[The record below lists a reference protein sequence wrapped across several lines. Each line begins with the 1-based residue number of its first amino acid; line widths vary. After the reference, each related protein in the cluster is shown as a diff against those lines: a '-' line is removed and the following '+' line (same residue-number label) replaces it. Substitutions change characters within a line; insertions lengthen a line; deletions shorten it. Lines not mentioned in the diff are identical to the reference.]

1 MLSLNGVVSW
11 KIGVVNGVE
20 KELLGKMV

>member
-11 KIGVVNGVE
+11 EIGVVNGVE
-20 KELLGKMV
+20 KELLRKMV